1 MNKESGEKA
10 QKTQKGGNR
19 GERRLGGLVGHED
32 TKTQREPQIPQINT
46 D

>member
-19 GERRLGGLVGHED
+19 GERRLGGGWLA
-32 TKTQREPQIPQINT
+32 TKIVTADGADSR
-46 D
+46 